1 MIISIP
7 IAYLLQQIYTIKKY
21 ILSTK
26 SAKLMKFNVIV
37 ICLNIC
43 QFCPQGV
50 DIYE

>member
-1 MIISIP
+1 MIINIR
-7 IAYLLQQIYTIKKY
+7 ITYLLQQIYTIKKY

-37 ICLNIC
+37 IYINIC
-43 QFCPQGV
+43 RFCPQGV